1 VKSPVAKVGLVF
13 GFFAVATLA
22 LIIFQIV
29 TKQQAVSC
37 EVCITFM
44 GRQDCREAAGP
55 VRGAAVQ
62 AATSNACALI
72 SSGMA
77 DSISCG
83 NTEPDSVRCSGD

>member
-1 VKSPVAKVGLVF
+1 MKSPVAKVGLVF

-37 EVCITFM
+37 EVCITFR

-55 VRGAAVQ
+55 NRKEAVQ
-62 AATSNACALI
+62 AATTNACALI
-72 SSGMA
+72 SAGMA
-77 DSISCG
+77 DSISCS
-83 NTEPDSVRCSGD
+83 NTQPDSLRCSDD